1 MSDHIIIEG
10 EWTGEGRAGK
20 RPRLTIPHTQL
31 EVYCEL
37 IAAITLA
44 NLTVY
49 LASIWSLL
57 PSKMPV
63 HFNFAG
69 QADRWGTR
77 IGLLSLYGVTVAL
90 YAGFNML
97 QRFPHI
103 YNYPFGLTTQ
113 NIRRQYQLA
122 RQLLTLI
129 KTEIVCFLAF
139 VEWGTIQVA
148 RGRSQGLGIWLTPV
162 LLLAI
167 LGAIVYY
174 FVQASNA
181 R

>member
-1 MSDHIIIEG
+1 MPDPTVIESA
-10 EWTGEGRAGK
+10 TGLKGQ
-20 RPRLTIPHTQL
+20 RPRLQIPRTQL
-31 EVYCEL
+31 EIYCEI
-37 IAAITLA
+37 IAAVILIS
-44 NLTVY
+44 LTAY
-49 LASIWSLL
+49 LVMNWSLL
-57 PSKMPV
+57 PSKIPV

-69 QADRWGTR
+69 QTDRWGSR
-77 IGLLSLYGVTVAL
+77 IGLLPLYGMTVAL

-103 YNYPFGLTTQ
+103 YNYPFGLTNQ
-113 NIRRQYQLA
+113 NIHRQYQLA

-139 VEWGTIQVA
+139 IEWGIMQVA
-148 RGRSQGLGIWLTPV
+148 KERSPALGIWLTPV
-162 LLLAI
+162 MLLAI

-174 FVQASNA
+174 FVQASKA